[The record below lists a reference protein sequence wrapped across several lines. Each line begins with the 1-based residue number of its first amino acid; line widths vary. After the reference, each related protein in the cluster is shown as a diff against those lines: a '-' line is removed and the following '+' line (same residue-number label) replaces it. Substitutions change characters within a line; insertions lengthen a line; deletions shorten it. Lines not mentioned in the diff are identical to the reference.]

1 MDTDQLGRFLRTRR
15 EALQPEDVG
24 LPSRSRRRTAGLR
37 REDVAE
43 LSGMSTDYYARLERG
58 SGPQPSEQMTAA
70 LARGLRLSLDE
81 RDHLFLLA
89 GHSTPRRALR
99 AQHVSPGLM
108 RVLDRLQDTPAQI
121 MGPMGETLVQTGPA
135 TALFGDE
142 TTYTGPARSAAYR
155 WFTDPGARRLYVVE
169 DHPHHSRVLVA
180 QLSAVAAQQGPQSP
194 AAELARTLT
203 GLSEEFAELWNGH
216 QVGLR
221 FTEPKRFVHP
231 EVGRIDLHCQVLLD
245 PDRTHSL
252 LILTAT
258 PGSESQ
264 EKLALLTVL
273 GAAGSARPEGT
284 AQGGDGLG
292 DRGLGGVGA
301 A

>member
-1 MDTDQLGRFLRTRR
+1 MDTDELGRFLRTRR

-24 LPSRSRRRTAGLR
+24 LPSRARRRTAGLR

-43 LSGMSTDYYARLERG
+43 LSGMSADYYARLERG

-89 GHSTPRRALR
+89 GHSAPRRALR

-121 MGPMGETLVQTGPA
+121 MGAVGETLAQTGPA
-135 TALFGDE
+135 VALFGDE
-142 TTYTGPARSAAYR
+142 TRHTGPARSAVHR
-155 WFTDPGARRLYVVE
+155 WFTDPVARRLYPVE
-169 DHPHHSRVLVA
+169 DHPHHSRVQVA
-180 QLSAVAAQQGPQSP
+180 QLRTAAAQQGPQSP

-203 GLSEEFAELWNGH
+203 GLSEEFAELWSGR

-221 FTEPKRFVHP
+221 FTEQKRFIHP
-231 EVGRIDLHCQVLLD
+231 EVGRIDLHCQLLLD

-252 LILTAT
+252 LVLTAT
-258 PGSESQ
+258 PGSESHD
-264 EKLALLTVL
+264 KLALLAVL
-273 GAAGSARPEGT
+273 GAQALTR
-284 AQGGDGLG
+284 
-292 DRGLGGVGA
+292 
-301 A
+301 

>member
-1 MDTDQLGRFLRTRR
+1 MDRNELGHFLRTRR

-43 LSGMSTDYYARLERG
+43 LSGMSADYYARLERG

-89 GHSTPRRALR
+89 GHSAPRRALR

-108 RVLDRLQDTPAQI
+108 RVLDRLDDTPAQI
-121 MGPMGETLVQTGPA
+121 MGALGETLAQTGLA

-142 TTYTGPARSAAYR
+142 TKHTGPARSAVYR
-155 WFTDPGARRLYVVE
+155 WFTAPHARRLYPTE
-169 DHPHHSRVLVA
+169 DHPHHSRIHVA
-180 QLSAVAAQQGPQSP
+180 QLRSVATQHGPQSP
-194 AAELARTLT
+194 AAHLAHTLT
-203 GLSEEFAELWNGH
+203 GLSDEFAELWNDH

-221 FTEPKRFVHP
+221 YTDQKRFIHP
-231 EVGRIDLHCQVLLD
+231 EVGRIDLYCQILLD
-245 PDRTHSL
+245 PDQTHSL
-252 LILTAT
+252 LIFTAT
-258 PGSESQ
+258 PGSDSHD
-264 EKLALLTVL
+264 KLALLAVL
-273 GAAGSARPEGT
+273 GAQTLTPN
-284 AQGGDGLG
+284 
-292 DRGLGGVGA
+292 
-301 A
+301 